1 LQNNNIPKKR
11 YTLSRKT
18 GLGRALC
25 IVFLLFS
32 NYIAYAQ
39 VRFEYKYQQ
48 MGTQIRLVFYTENKQ
63 KADSV
68 SSLVFERIDNLNHIL
83 SDYIEDSELNML
95 TNEGIGDVTVSNDL
109 YAVLK
114 KSVRIAE
121 KTNGAFDITAGPLIR
136 LWRRTRK
143 SKIKPTPSD
152 LEAAKEKVGYQY
164 ITFPKQN
171 TVRLGKQGLQ
181 LDLGGIGKG
190 FTADEVIKILLK
202 NGITSAL
209 IDMGGDIRVSA
220 PPPGRPYWVLAFSYY
235 DGKGDEIVQ
244 KIKLKNAAVATSGD
258 VYQFVEIDGIRYSHI
273 VNPLTGMAL
282 TTSIQVSVIAENATK
297 ADAYASAL
305 SVMGIEKAKEKIK
318 EIDGL
323 DVFLVENMKNNSKQ
337 WHTLEF
343 KKFLINK

>member
-1 LQNNNIPKKR
+1 MGK
-11 YTLSRKT
+11 
-18 GLGRALC
+18 ALC
-25 IVFLLFS
+25 IVFLLIS
-32 NYIAYAQ
+32 NYSAYAQ
-39 VRFEYKYQQ
+39 VRFEYKHQQ

-95 TNEGIGDVTVSNDL
+95 AKQDIGDVTVSNDL
-109 YAVLK
+109 YIILK

-121 KTNGAFDITAGPLIR
+121 KTNGAFDITAGPLIQ
-136 LWRRTRK
+136 LWRRARK
-143 SKIKPTPSD
+143 SKIKPTFSD
-152 LEAAKEKVGYQY
+152 LKTAKGKVGYQH

-171 TVRLGKQGLQ
+171 RVRLGRQDLQ

-190 FTADEVIKILLK
+190 FAADEVIKTLLK
-202 NGITSAL
+202 NGVTSAL

-258 VYQFVEIDGIRYSHI
+258 LYQFVEIDGIRYSHI

-282 TTSIQVSVIAENATK
+282 TTNIQVSVIAENATK

-318 EIDGL
+318 EIENL
-323 DVFLVENMKNNSKQ
+323 NVFLVENMKNDSKQ
-337 WHTLEF
+337 WNNPEF
-343 KKFLINK
+343 KKFLINN

>member
-1 LQNNNIPKKR
+1 M
-11 YTLSRKT
+11 
-18 GLGRALC
+18 
-25 IVFLLFS
+25 
-32 NYIAYAQ
+32 
-39 VRFEYKYQQ
+39 RFEYKYQQ
-48 MGTQIRLVFYTENKQ
+48 MGTQIRLVFYTVNQQ

-68 SSLVFERIDNLNHIL
+68 SSLVFERIDGLNNVL
-83 SDYIEDSELNML
+83 SDYIEDSELNKL

-114 KSVRIAE
+114 KSVQIAE
-121 KTNGAFDITAGPLIR
+121 KTNGMFDITAGPLIR
-136 LWRRTRK
+136 LWRGARK

-152 LEAAKEKVGYQY
+152 LEAAKEKVGYQH

-171 TVRLGKQGLQ
+171 TVRLAKQGLQ

-202 NGITSAL
+202 NGVTSAL

-220 PPPGRPYWVLAFSYY
+220 PPPGRPYWLLAFSYY
-235 DGKGDEIVQ
+235 DGKGDEIVK
-244 KIKLKNAAVATSGD
+244 KIKLKNAAAATSGD

-318 EIDGL
+318 EIAGL
-323 DVFLVENMKNNSKQ
+323 NVFLVENMKNNSKQ
-337 WHTLEF
+337 WHNLEF